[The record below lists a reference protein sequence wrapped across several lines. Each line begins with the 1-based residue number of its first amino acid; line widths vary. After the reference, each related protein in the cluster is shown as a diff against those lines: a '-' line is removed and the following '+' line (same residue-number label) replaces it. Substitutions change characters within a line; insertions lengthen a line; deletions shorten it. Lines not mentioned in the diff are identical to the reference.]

1 MADTR
6 GIDRL
11 QEDNENRVFS
21 DNFGGLNTT
30 ASDINVPYSDS
41 PLLYNC
47 DVDISGNITKRRGT
61 RIIGNVAAGADRGYG
76 YFNFISGNFH
86 SFVVEKNGLDL
97 IINNISDDGI
107 SGGITKSNVFSNA
120 ALNSY
125 PSFARTSEFE
135 PRVLVMTGTNKPVQL
150 TFVEQT
156 TISSTIDCDFPD
168 PSGRLANVTS
178 NNSFIFRNNVR
189 FPIVSVTTIPGTVP
203 IIRVTTTAPGIGTDD
218 KCDLVFI
225 TWQYWAE
232 ALYLKGNELADR
244 TTRENAVASDQ
255 NVLIPSGL
263 SQQDIPNDFPVQPE
277 SFGYYLYNSDVW
289 DPLGSGTSQYDYIIG
304 QNPANTNEDGW
315 ASGNG
320 AVYDS
325 ANGGTVIP
333 SPLFAT
339 FGTIQAAGTP
349 SELVVIKAFD
359 LKPYFNGGLP
369 LDILNVEVTV
379 DGTPLTV
386 SENTGAAVAGF
397 ATAFYLFRE
406 DGALTTSVGVPSNR
420 EARFIRFDAS
430 ARIGLNPE
438 SDVEIICN
446 DDSSFIGTGGL
457 AGQLGFYQD
466 GYYVPI
472 YGIGVFANYAEG
484 VFPSYVEV
492 FDNRVVL
499 AGFANNPLLVVFSE
513 LGDSTIPNQSYRKF
527 QTRITDTLATDA
539 IDYQISGITEDY
551 ITGLAIWQRSLFV
564 FTRKTAHRIYGGN
577 QLNGLTN
584 TSIFSNLISNQ
595 GLINDRSTAK
605 TEDGILY
612 LSDTGVQRIAFGGE
626 DEDYTTPEISINI
639 RPEFGVTENP
649 NYEAQSFL
657 VYDHAKRKV
666 YLGLP
671 KEGGSTDF
679 CRRLFVFDTFRRT
692 WTEYRTDGDFRLY
705 SMLSY
710 EDQTLGEKLL
720 GTYAGF
726 NNQIQYL
733 RFDDE
738 RFLDFIVTSTGLV
751 APTIPVSHHE
761 VSFTVTVDTYT
772 YYIDEG
778 NEENFFEMIPND
790 DVNDLYVTLE
800 GIELVKGTDYVKHY
814 YENSVELLSVP
825 IPGQTLIVAKRTP
838 VTDYEVTQAAY
849 EAQIGS
855 SFDTPISDHRPYHV
869 VTDNRFVVQDTDY
882 TVNSGA
888 ANQIIFSWVGTPDVN
903 SQHYAGQI
911 YEARYT
917 SPLLTLGN
925 LATLKRG
932 KHIYAYF
939 DNRLGQAQ
947 YRLSDINAAANQPND
962 ALIGKYKQR
971 LNANL
976 DIFFENSD
984 RSDIGVD
991 TYSFYSLVYDF
1002 HIMDIDPS
1010 ANQSRLYSLFKEHLL
1025 GVGYSYKIGVW
1036 SFDESTFTLS
1046 AWQVTNRVGA
1056 EKYINSLI

>member
-61 RIIGNVAAGADRGYG
+61 RIIGNVTAGADRGYG

-97 IINNISDDGI
+97 LISNIADDEVTGVMQK
-107 SGGITKSNVFSNA
+107 TNVFSNE

-135 PRVLVMTGTNKPVQL
+135 PRVLIMTGTNKPVQL

-156 TISSTIDCDFPD
+156 TKSSTIDCDFPD
-168 PSGRLANVTS
+168 PTGRLANVIS
-178 NNSFIFRNNVR
+178 SNSFIFRNNVR
-189 FPIVSVTTIPGTVP
+189 FPIVSVVTIPGSP
-203 IIRVTTTAPGIGTDD
+203 NIIRVTTTAPGIGTDD

-244 TTRENAVASDQ
+244 VTRENAVPEDQ
-255 NVLIPSGL
+255 SVLIPTGL
-263 SQQDIPNDFPVQPE
+263 SQQDIPNDFPADTN
-277 SFGYYLYNSDVW
+277 SFGYILYNSDVF
-289 DPLGSGTSQYDYIIG
+289 DPIGAGTSKYDYIPL
-304 QNPANTNEDGW
+304 QNPVTEDEWATGNGTVYAS
-315 ASGNG
+315 ASGG
-320 AVYDS
+320 SIV
-325 ANGGTVIP
+325 P

-349 SELVVIKAFD
+349 SEVVVIKAFD
-359 LKPYFNGGLP
+359 LKPYFNGGNP
-369 LDILNVEVTV
+369 LDLLNVEVFV
-379 DGTPLTV
+379 DNTQLTINE
-386 SENTGAAVAGF
+386 STAVAIAGF
-397 ATAFYLFRE
+397 ATGYYLVRE
-406 DGALTTSVGVPSNR
+406 NGAISISTGTPTDR
-420 EARFIRFDAS
+420 QARFIRFDAS

-438 SDVEIICN
+438 SDVEIINN
-446 DDSSFIGTGGL
+446 DDSTFIGTGGVG
-457 AGQLGFYQD
+457 GQVGFYQD
-466 GYYVPI
+466 GFYVPI
-472 YGIGVFANYAEG
+472 FGIGVFANYAEG

-499 AGFANNPLLVVFSE
+499 SGFANNPLLVVFSE

-527 QTRITDTLATDA
+527 QTRVTDTLATDA

-551 ITGLAIWQRSLFV
+551 ITGLTVWQRSLFA

-612 LSDTGVQRIAFGGE
+612 LSDTGVQRIAFGGD

-639 RPEFGVTENP
+639 RPEFGVTESP
-649 NYEAQSFL
+649 QYEAQSFL

-671 KEGGSTDF
+671 KEGGSTNF

-692 WTEYRTDGDFRLY
+692 WTEYKTDGDFRLY

-720 GTYAGF
+720 GTYRGF
-726 NNQIQYL
+726 GTDIQYL

-738 RFLDFIVTSTGLV
+738 RFLDFITTSSGTF
-751 APTIPVSHHE
+751 APTIPVFHHE
-761 VSFTVTVDTYT
+761 VSFTVTADTYT

-825 IPGQTLIVAKRTP
+825 VPGQTLIVAKRTP

-849 EAQIGS
+849 EVQINS
-855 SFDTPISDHRPYHV
+855 SFDTPIADHRPYHV
-869 VTDNRFVVQDTDY
+869 VTDNRFVVQDVDY
-882 TVNSGA
+882 IVNSGA
-888 ANQIIFSWVGTPDVN
+888 ANQIIISWVGTPDVN

-947 YRLSDINAAANQPND
+947 YRLSDINTAANQPND

-984 RSDIGVD
+984 RSDVGVD

-1010 ANQSRLYSLFKEHLL
+1010 ANQSTAYSLFKEHLL

-1036 SFDESTFTLS
+1036 SFDEATFTLS

>member
-61 RIIGNVAAGADRGYG
+61 RIIGNVAASADRGYG

-86 SFVVEKNGLDL
+86 SFVVEKNGKDL
-97 IINNISDDGI
+97 IINNVSDDAI
-107 SGGITKSNVFSNA
+107 TGGMQKTNVFNDA
-120 ALNSY
+120 AENSY

-135 PRVLVMTGTNKPVQL
+135 PRVLIMTGTNKPVQL

-156 TISSTIDCDFPD
+156 TTSSTVDCDFPD
-168 PSGRLANVTS
+168 PTGRLANVIS
-178 NNSFIFRNNVR
+178 SNSFIFRNNVR
-189 FPIVSVTTIPGTVP
+189 FPIVSVVTIPGSPNV
-203 IIRVTTTAPGIGTDD
+203 IRVTTTAPGIGTDD

-244 TTRENAVASDQ
+244 VTRENAVPEDQ
-255 NVLIPSGL
+255 SVLIPTGL
-263 SQQDIPNDFPVQPE
+263 SQQDIPFDFLSDIN
-277 SFGYYLYNSDVW
+277 SFGYILYNSDVY
-289 DPLGSGTSQYDYIIG
+289 DPIGTGTSKYDYIPL
-304 QNPANTNEDGW
+304 QNPTTEDEW
-315 ASGNG
+315 ATGNG
-320 AVYDS
+320 TVYDS
-325 ANGGTVIP
+325 ALGGSIVP

-339 FGTIQAAGTP
+339 FGALQAAGTP
-349 SELVVIKAFD
+349 SEVLIIKAFD
-359 LKPYFNGGLP
+359 LKPYFNGGSP
-369 LDILNVEVTV
+369 LDLLNVEVFV
-379 DGTPLTV
+379 DNTQLTV
-386 SENTGAAVAGF
+386 SESSFVAIPGF
-397 ATAFYLFRE
+397 ATGYYLVRE
-406 DGALTTSVGVPSNR
+406 NGAISISTGTPEDR
-420 EARFIRFDAS
+420 QARFIRFDAS

-438 SDVEIICN
+438 SNVEIICN
-446 DDSSFIGTGGL
+446 DDSTFIGTGGVG
-457 AGQLGFYQD
+457 GQVGFYQD
-466 GYYVPI
+466 GNYVPI
-472 YGIGVFANYAEG
+472 FGIGVFANYAEG
-484 VFPSYVEV
+484 IFPSYVEV

-527 QTRITDTLATDA
+527 QTRATDTLATDA
-539 IDYQISGITEDY
+539 IDFQISGITEDY
-551 ITGLAIWQRSLFV
+551 ITGLAIWQRSLFA

-577 QLNGLTN
+577 QLSGLTN
-584 TSIFSNLISNQ
+584 TTIFSNLISNQ

-612 LSDTGVQRIAFGGE
+612 LSDTGVQRIAFGGD

-639 RPEFGVTENP
+639 RPEFGVTESP
-649 NYEAQSFL
+649 QYEAQSFL
-657 VYDHAKRKV
+657 VYDHAQRKV
-666 YLGLP
+666 YVGLP
-671 KEGGSTDF
+671 KENGSVNF
-679 CRRLFVFDTFRRT
+679 CRRLLVFDTFRRT
-692 WTEYRTDGDFRLY
+692 WTEYKTDGDFRLY
-705 SMLSY
+705 SMVSY
-710 EDQTLGEKLL
+710 EDQTLGEKLF
-720 GTYAGF
+720 GAYAGF

-738 RFLDFIVTSTGLV
+738 RFLDFIVTSSGTF
-751 APTIPVSHHE
+751 APTIPISHHE
-761 VSFTVTVDTYT
+761 ISFTVVEDGYT
-772 YYIDEG
+772 YYLDEG
-778 NEENFFEMIPND
+778 AEENFFELIPND
-790 DVNDLYVTLE
+790 DVNDLYVTLN
-800 GIELVKGTDYVKHY
+800 GLELVKGTDYVKHY

-825 IPGQTLIVAKRTP
+825 VPGDTLIVAKRTP

-849 EAQIGS
+849 ETYLS
-855 SFDTPISDHRPYHV
+855 MTFDTPIADHRPYHV
-869 VTDNRFVVQDTDY
+869 VTDNRFVVQDVDY
-882 TVNSGA
+882 TVNSGS
-888 ANQIIFSWVGTPDVN
+888 ANQVIISWIGTPDVN

-932 KHIYAYF
+932 KHVYAYF
-939 DNRLGQAQ
+939 DNSQGREQ
-947 YRLSDINAAANQPND
+947 YRLSDVNTAANQPND
-962 ALIGKYKQR
+962 AIIGKYKQR

-984 RSDIGVD
+984 RSDVGVD

-1002 HIMDIDPS
+1002 HILDIDPS
-1010 ANQSRLYSLFKEHLL
+1010 ANQSRPYSLFKEHLL

-1036 SFDESTFTLS
+1036 SFDEATFTLS